1 MSFLYASVVGGV
13 SFEDSV
19 FKADANFARIK
30 VVGDAFSNGT
40 VFEGPVKSIGDG
52 MKVGQ
57 DAFFEKA
64 AFE

>member
-1 MSFLYASVVGGV
+1 
-13 SFEDSV
+13 V